1 MNGKV
6 KGIFTAVVTGIT
18 TLFAIIGGI
27 ALYNHGKSDGRI
39 EADSEDLRNTTE
51 QLESAN
57 KRFGEILQEIEKTK
71 HDTDR

>member
-1 MNGKV
+1 MNEKV

-27 ALYNHGKSDGRI
+27 VLYNHGKSDGRI
-39 EADSEDLRNTTE
+39 EADSEDLRNT
-51 QLESAN
+51 N